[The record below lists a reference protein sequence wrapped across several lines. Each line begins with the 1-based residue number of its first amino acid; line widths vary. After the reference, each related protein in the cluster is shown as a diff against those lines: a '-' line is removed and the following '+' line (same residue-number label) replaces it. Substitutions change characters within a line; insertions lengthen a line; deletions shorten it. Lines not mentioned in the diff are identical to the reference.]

1 MGLFDS
7 VMVPCPT
14 CGKRSEFQ
22 SKSGD
27 CFMATYN
34 LEDCPVEVLA
44 DVNRHAPNTC
54 DQCGAVYRVRLDITA
69 MAECIQCEELNE
81 RAQ

>member
-1 MGLFDS
+1 MGCFDS

-14 CGKRSEFQ
+14 CGERSEFQ

-27 CFMATYN
+27 CLLHVYN
-34 LEDCPVEVLA
+34 LEDCPPDVLG

-54 DQCGAVYRVRLDITA
+54 EKCGTVFAVQVSTHAKSVVVDQTNRGYA
-69 MAECIQCEELNE
+69 
-81 RAQ
+81 